1 MKRILFMTTRPIL
14 GGAQKWTHDQI
25 KILEGQFDLYLST
38 GEEGWLTKKL
48 KLSCKDMLIDKQLY
62 SYTSI
67 SYLFRLL
74 MFVKKNRIDMVV
86 ASSANAGLYAR
97 LLRIFL
103 PKLHVVYVSHGW
115 SAIYRG
121 NSMFQT
127 VEKILSYLSTAIL
140 AISKSDYHKAVDIL
154 KIHPEKVVLI
164 ENAIYPYKNLARI
177 SRQKDLENIT
187 IVMVA
192 RFEYP
197 KRQDLLIEAAK
208 RFPDIQFKLVGEG
221 KNLESCKK
229 GAPSNVHF
237 LKASTNIEEV
247 LRDAD
252 IFALLS
258 ESEGMPISVLEAL
271 SCEKPIL
278 LSQMSSME
286 TFVREN
292 GLLVRNDV
300 NEVIAAIK
308 RLGELDLD
316 SMGKDSLELFNDRFN
331 LLNNKKKY
339 IRFYES
345 LSSKHNR

>member
-1 MKRILFMTTRPIL
+1 MKRILFITTRPEL
-14 GGAQKWTHDQI
+14 GGAQKWTHDQM
-25 KILEGQFDLYLST
+25 KILEGQFNLYLST
-38 GEEGWLTKKL
+38 GEEGWLTEKL
-48 KLSCKDMLIDKQLY
+48 KLSCKDMLIDRRIY

-74 MFVKKNRIDMVV
+74 RFVRKNRIDIIV

-97 LLRIFL
+97 LLKIFL
-103 PKLHVVYVSHGW
+103 PKLHIIYVSHGW

-121 NSMFQT
+121 NSMLQF
-127 VEKILSYLSTAIL
+127 VEKMLSYLSTAIL
-140 AISKSDYHKAVDIL
+140 SISKSDYNKAVDIL
-154 KIHPEKVVLI
+154 KIHPKKVVLI
-164 ENAIYPYKNLARI
+164 ENAIYPYNNHTKL
-177 SRQKDLENIT
+177 SKQKDLKNIM

-208 RFPDIQFKLVGEG
+208 RLSNIQFKLVGEG

-229 GAPSNVHF
+229 IAPSNVHF
-237 LKASTNIEEV
+237 LEASTNIEEV

-258 ESEGMPISVLEAL
+258 ESEGMPMSVLEAL
-271 SCEKPIL
+271 SCGKPIL
-278 LSQMSSME
+278 LSEMLSME
-286 TFVREN
+286 TFIREN
-292 GLLVRNDV
+292 GLLVKNDV

-308 RLGELDLD
+308 RLVDRDFD
-316 SMGKDSLELFNDRFN
+316 SMGKASLELFNDRFN
-331 LLNNKKKY
+331 LLNNKRRY

-345 LSSKHNR
+345 LGKEQKR

>member
-1 MKRILFMTTRPIL
+1 MKRILFITTRPEL
-14 GGAQKWTHDQI
+14 GGAQKWTHDQMEL
-25 KILEGQFDLYLST
+25 LEGRFDLYLST

-48 KLSCKDMLIDKQLY
+48 KLSCKDILIDKKLY
-62 SYTSI
+62 KYTSI
-67 SYLFRLL
+67 SYLIRLL
-74 MFVKKNRIDMVV
+74 MFVRKNRIDIVV
-86 ASSANAGLYAR
+86 ASSANAGVYAR
-97 LLRIFL
+97 LLKIFF
-103 PKLHVVYVSHGW
+103 PKLSIVYVSHGW

-121 NSMFQT
+121 NSMFQA
-127 VEKILSYLSTAIL
+127 VEKMLSYLSTSIL

-164 ENAIYPYKNLARI
+164 ENSIYPYNNFTGI
-177 SRQKDLENIT
+177 SRQKDSKNIT

-208 RFPDIQFKLVGEG
+208 RLPDIQFQLVGEG

-229 GAPSNVHF
+229 DAPSNVHF

-247 LRDAD
+247 LRGAD

-271 SCEKPIL
+271 ACEKPIL
-278 LSQMSSME
+278 LSQVSSMG

-292 GLLVRNDV
+292 GLLVGNDV
-300 NEVIAAIK
+300 NEVVTAIK
-308 RLGELDLD
+308 KLGELDFD
-316 SMGKDSLELFNDRFN
+316 SMGKASLELFNDRFN
-331 LLNNKKKY
+331 LLNNKERY
-339 IRFYES
+339 IHFYKS
-345 LSSKHNR
+345 LDSEQNR